1 MNDDMHIVHEIDRLA
16 LPPRP
21 PGGYLA
27 EYRADRADRDD
38 FARLLYL
45 AWAEILN
52 EHQQQT

>member
-1 MNDDMHIVHEIDRLA
+1 MNDDMHIVHEIDRLS

-21 PGGYLA
+21 PGGYLV
-27 EYRADRADRDD
+27 EYRADRDD

-52 EHQQQT
+52 EQQQQT